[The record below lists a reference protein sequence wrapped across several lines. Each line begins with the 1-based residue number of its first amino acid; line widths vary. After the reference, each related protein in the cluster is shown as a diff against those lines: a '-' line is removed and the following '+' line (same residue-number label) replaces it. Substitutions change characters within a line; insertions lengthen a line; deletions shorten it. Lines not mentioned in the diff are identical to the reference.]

1 MCKVYIFGRPWL
13 GRRTAGTTRTAGTA
27 AESSS
32 LLSLLSLLSFG
43 HAPGKLPP
51 ERNQLLFNHIAG
63 TLESKSPAEAVIDVN
78 GVGYVLRV
86 PAYTAQALPEPGKRV
101 KLLAYLHVTDDALT
115 LFGFATPIERE
126 FFLQLMTVSGVGP
139 KMALTVL
146 SGGRVQDIQQAIRL
160 GDFASLKRIKGVGDG
175 TAKKIVLELGKILI
189 HQTAMPAGKSSGKET
204 PTAIPSGQAP
214 VASGLDE
221 DADLAVK
228 AVMQLQEVAPDV
240 ALQAVQRAF
249 SELSAASKAR
259 PVVQDVIR
267 RAMKYTQ

>member
-1 MCKVYIFGRPWL
+1 MY
-13 GRRTAGTTRTAGTA
+13 
-27 AESSS
+27 
-32 LLSLLSLLSFG
+32 
-43 HAPGKLPP
+43 
-51 ERNQLLFNHIAG
+51 NHIAG
-63 TLESKSPAEAVIDVN
+63 TLESKSSSEAVIDAN

-86 PAYTAQALPEPGKRV
+86 PAYTAQALPNTGQRV
-101 KLLAYLHVTDDALT
+101 KLLAYLHVTDDAHT
-115 LFGFATPIERE
+115 LFGFATQSERE

-189 HQTAMPAGKSSGKET
+189 HQAALPATKTAGKEAVAS
-204 PTAIPSGQAP
+204 IPNGQSAPSP
-214 VASGLDE
+214 VAPGLDE
-221 DADLAVK
+221 DAELAIK
-228 AVMQLQEVAPDV
+228 AVMQLQEVTPDV

-249 SELSAASKAR
+249 SELSAASKTR

-267 RAMKYTQ
+267 RAMKYTE